1 GVAAQLSAVASKL
14 LQAAPTTAPT
24 STATP
29 SAPPSASG
37 DLTKAQRQAQ
47 IKQLEAALIPL
58 QGVEHKQALI
68 SDKPLGQRRDN
79 CKDALERAK
88 KRTLQA
94 REALALAE
102 QTVQAAEAEEQRL
115 TQELTDLQHELA
127 EAPVPEEGLDA
138 LRAHLAAAC
147 DKVASL
153 PGAPADVADHA
164 KSLSADLLSR
174 FEKAFE
180 EQAEAPTGQHAPT
193 PRRHSTK
200 SEPVPGVDTSAPGM
214 PVGTRYQ
221 GKQPFKGP
229 VQQPLTNYFTIPAA
243 LLAAARHRMR
253 RDDTE
258 VSFLNQA
265 TFNVQTLDPK
275 EQRQLRRIGQHLAA
289 RTQLIETYLH
299 DRGVH
304 VAGIQEARLPDQGCQ
319 ELNHYY
325 AFTAAAN
332 SDGTGG
338 VQLWIHKDLHATASK
353 AATNVVNPRLLRTE
367 ASIAGC
373 AVTAIS
379 AHAPVSSA
387 PTQDKRD
394 FWDALHRGL
403 RQARHRT
410 SIIVFIDGNDDDEA
424 HGVNSSYQFS
434 EECRLANHLA
444 DAAELLG
451 SEEPTWFGIPGHEKR
466 CDHIWLGPRWQHHLR
481 SVQVYDDSLSFTERE
496 DHKALGAQLALPVL
510 LEEHPPPSLKVSPA
524 RLCDEGVRMA
534 FQLDMQQAAHELQ
547 QYVHDGPDR
556 YPQQLIHRF
565 EIKQSGAAT
574 ASRDS
579 GLPVRFWNGEQ
590 QAYMTDA
597 TVIVHNTSYSNF
609 PTLIAKRTEEL
620 ALQAD
625 AADQSGDAKQLH
637 NTARQLKA
645 RKGFRKHA
653 ETLDERGTAL
663 FDPDEIQRRWE
674 RHWSSLFAGICLTVT
689 ALSEPPPAGDPLRR
703 PPQRLH
709 RDRVRHNLYRIH
721 PKKGL
726 GPDGIS
732 ASIWRTGGEA
742 ALDMVIPL
750 FDISFTAAQAP
761 IAMKVGKLW
770 DIWKQKGDPAV
781 CGNSRGILVSDHLSK
796 WYCMS
801 IAEPV
806 FRAAPNALGLAQCGS
821 MPGRDAAL
829 LTTAIQTFIERALH
843 QRRSWALLFLDLA
856 KAFDSIIREYLYGVG
871 RGKLS
876 DLSADLQR
884 AGIPAP
890 VAQEAQT
897 YLETHPPLLE
907 QAGMTPEDVRQ
918 IADWHTGTWFAVREV
933 VGWARF
939 ALIWPTSL
947 HWAAHDNGSGK
958 PAGIAL
964 ELRTPK
970 HVAIPWATALDSRED
985 LHETTSTDVDGEYVD
1000 DAVFA
1005 FLETEHGGPQQV
1017 LDQLGMATDILV
1029 HEFARLGLTIN
1040 FGPGKSAAMV
1050 KLFGN
1055 GSRKLHQSALL
1066 ENGREQFTSPGGF
1079 ALEIVHHFTHLGT
1092 IHQDAGG
1099 HQADGRRKAAKAQ
1112 QAFAPLAAPIFGS
1125 KAIAEPTRIK
1135 LANSLVLSRSLF
1147 AVAAWRGQL
1156 DRGWRPLEAQ
1166 YHRVLRRIHGSMRFR
1181 APGTPTDLEVRTAL
1195 QAPPLA
1201 SLVRAQRL
1209 AGLGSQLQ
1217 APPLVMRC
1225 IAAVPKP
1232 ASATHLLTD
1241 LRHLAAA
1248 FPAETQA
1255 LGDPFHFPAAWREF
1269 ILSEPARWRRLCHAF
1284 RACPCKAPQSQA
1296 AMRRQRGKQPAPL
1309 GRVTAPVPT
1318 LTCPDCQR
1326 ECRGPKGLAA
1336 HRRHAHGIKMQARF
1350 HILGTECPACSKD
1363 FYTRPRALHHLQ
1375 FSSKQCRAR
1384 MMQGYLPAF
1393 SASQVAEADRADA
1406 ASNRGRTAR
1415 GETRTR
1421 ALCPPRP
1428 AAELQPADASSRGP
1442 SA

>member
-1 GVAAQLSAVASKL
+1 M
-14 LQAAPTTAPT
+14 
-24 STATP
+24 
-29 SAPPSASG
+29 
-37 DLTKAQRQAQ
+37 
-47 IKQLEAALIPL
+47 
-58 QGVEHKQALI
+58 
-68 SDKPLGQRRDN
+68 
-79 CKDALERAK
+79 
-88 KRTLQA
+88 
-94 REALALAE
+94 
-102 QTVQAAEAEEQRL
+102 
-115 TQELTDLQHELA
+115 
-127 EAPVPEEGLDA
+127 
-138 LRAHLAAAC
+138 
-147 DKVASL
+147 
-153 PGAPADVADHA
+153 
-164 KSLSADLLSR
+164 
-174 FEKAFE
+174 
-180 EQAEAPTGQHAPT
+180 
-193 PRRHSTK
+193 RH
-200 SEPVPGVDTSAPGM
+200 
-214 PVGTRYQ
+214 
-221 GKQPFKGP
+221 
-229 VQQPLTNYFTIPAA
+229 
-243 LLAAARHRMR
+243 H
-253 RDDTE
+253 
-258 VSFLNQA
+258 
-265 TFNVQTLDPK
+265 
-275 EQRQLRRIGQHLAA
+275 
-289 RTQLIETYLH
+289 
-299 DRGVH
+299 
-304 VAGIQEARLPDQGCQ
+304 
-319 ELNHYY
+319 
-325 AFTAAAN
+325 
-332 SDGTGG
+332 
-338 VQLWIHKDLHATASK
+338 
-353 AATNVVNPRLLRTE
+353 
-367 ASIAGC
+367 
-373 AVTAIS
+373 
-379 AHAPVSSA
+379 
-387 PTQDKRD
+387 
-394 FWDALHRGL
+394 
-403 RQARHRT
+403 
-410 SIIVFIDGNDDDEA
+410 
-424 HGVNSSYQFS
+424 
-434 EECRLANHLA
+434 
-444 DAAELLG
+444 
-451 SEEPTWFGIPGHEKR
+451 
-466 CDHIWLGPRWQHHLR
+466 
-481 SVQVYDDSLSFTERE
+481 
-496 DHKALGAQLALPVL
+496 
-510 LEEHPPPSLKVSPA
+510 
-524 RLCDEGVRMA
+524 
-534 FQLDMQQAAHELQ
+534 
-547 QYVHDGPDR
+547 
-556 YPQQLIHRF
+556 
-565 EIKQSGAAT
+565 
-574 ASRDS
+574 
-579 GLPVRFWNGEQ
+579 
-590 QAYMTDA
+590 
-597 TVIVHNTSYSNF
+597 
-609 PTLIAKRTEEL
+609 
-620 ALQAD
+620 
-625 AADQSGDAKQLH
+625 
-637 NTARQLKA
+637 
-645 RKGFRKHA
+645 
-653 ETLDERGTAL
+653 
-663 FDPDEIQRRWE
+663 
-674 RHWSSLFAGICLTVT
+674 
-689 ALSEPPPAGDPLRR
+689 
-703 PPQRLH
+703 
-709 RDRVRHNLYRIH
+709 LYRIH

-732 ASIWRTGGEA
+732 ASIWRAGGEA
-742 ALDMVIPL
+742 TLDMVIPL
-750 FDISFTAAQAP
+750 FDIAFTAAQAP
-761 IAMKVGKLW
+761 LAMKGGKLW

-806 FRAAPNALGLAQCGS
+806 FRAAPNALGPAQCGS
-821 MPGRDAAL
+821 MPGRDATL

-918 IADWHTGTWFAVREV
+918 IADWHTGTWFAVRGAEHDV
-933 VGWARF
+933 VLARRGARQGCRLG
-939 ALIWPTSL
+939 ALCFNL
-947 HWAAHDNGSGK
+947 AYELALGRARQRFRE
-958 PAGIAL
+958 AGITL

-970 HVAIPWATALDSRED
+970 HVAIPWTTALDSRED
-985 LHETTSTDVDGEYVD
+985 LHETTNTDVDGEYVD

-1017 LDQLGMATDILV
+1017 LDQLGMATDLLV

-1066 ENGREQFTSPGGF
+1066 QNGREQFTSPGGF
-1079 ALEIVHHFTHLGT
+1079 TLEIVHHFTHLGT

-1112 QAFAPLAAPIFGS
+1112 QAFAPLAVPIFGS
-1125 KAIAEPTRIK
+1125 KAIAESTRIK

-1156 DRGWRPLEAQ
+1156 DRGWLPLEAQ
-1166 YHRVLRRIHGSMRFR
+1166 YHRVLRRIHGSMRFG

-1217 APPLVMRC
+1217 APPLVIRC

-1232 ASATHLLTD
+1232 ASATQLLTD

-1269 ILSEPARWRRLCHAF
+1269 VLSEPARWRRLCHAF
-1284 RACPCKAPQSQA
+1284 RACPCEAPQSQA

-1309 GRVTAPVPT
+1309 RRVTAPVPT
-1318 LTCPDCQR
+1318 LTCPDCQK

-1350 HILGTECPACSKD
+1350 HILGTECPACSRE

-1384 MMQGYLPAF
+1384 MMQGDLPAF

-1428 AAELQPADASSRGP
+1428 AAKLQPADASSRGA